1 MGASV
6 PCPAAKNSQTEA
18 SRTTAPTR
26 VVSAAKQAERDKAGP
41 AELAAGMKKT
51 ERHVTGD
58 RPWEK
63 NDEEDRARREERL
76 HGGSSIAQ
84 V

>member
-6 PCPAAKNSQTEA
+6 PSPAAKNSQTEA

-26 VVSAAKQAERDKAGP
+26 VVSAAKQA
-41 AELAAGMKKT
+41 